1 MLGFNFVGGVHDSNL
16 FTFHLGEMKTK
27 INNIVVSLLKY
38 NCSNMMSFG
47 SHKIIVHV
55 EGATLVEPP

>member
-1 MLGFNFVGGVHDSNL
+1 VLGFNFVGGVHDSNL

-38 NCSNMMSFG
+38 NCSNMMSL
-47 SHKIIVHV
+47 
-55 EGATLVEPP
+55 GATKSCTCRGCNIG